1 MAEHEA
7 GPTLR
12 DRAQVLA
19 LRLLIGA
26 LLLLPYRWRIPLA
39 GWAFANLVAP
49 LTRAPAM
56 IRRNLA
62 RTLPDL
68 PAAEVARLCR
78 MVPRN
83 VGRTMAE
90 LVSAPEFLAHVA
102 GSPIRGP
109 GLAALEAARAA
120 GRGVILVSGHF
131 GNYDVPRAVLAG
143 RGWQVGGLYQPP
155 KNPAIHDR
163 YHQIISTIGQP
174 VFPRGRKGLAGLV
187 KHLRAGGAAGILIDW
202 HMEHGAELSFFGRP
216 AQTAL
221 SAAEL
226 ALKYDCLL
234 LPAYGLR
241 LPDGL
246 NFELILEAPVAHT
259 TAEAMTQALNDSLEA
274 ITRAHLDQ
282 WFWVQRRWKSDDRQ
296 RFPKRGAGRG

>member
-1 MAEHEA
+1 MAQTEV
-7 GPTLR
+7 PTWR
-12 DRAQVLA
+12 ERAQFLA
-19 LRLLIGA
+19 IRLLIA
-26 LLLLPYRWRIPLA
+26 VLLALPYRWRVPLA
-39 GWAFANLVAP
+39 GWGFSRIAAP

-68 PAAEVARLCR
+68 PEADVRQLCR
-78 MVPRN
+78 TVPAN

-90 LVSAPEFLAHVA
+90 LISGREFLAHVA
-102 GSPIRGP
+102 DTPIRGE
-109 GLAALEAARAA
+109 GLAAVEAARAA

-131 GNYDVPRAVLAG
+131 GNYDVPRAVFAG
-143 RGWQVGGLYQPP
+143 RGWPVGGLYQPP
-155 KNPAIHDR
+155 KNPAIHAR
-163 YHQIISTIGQP
+163 YHQIISDIGQP

-202 HMEHGAELSFFGRP
+202 HMDHGAELNFFGRP

-234 LPAYGLR
+234 VPAYGLR
-241 LPDGL
+241 QPDGL
-246 NFELILEAPVAHT
+246 HFELILEAPIRPGTPV
-259 TAEAMTQALNDSLEA
+259 EMTQALNDSLEA
-274 ITRAHLDQ
+274 ITRQHLDQ
-282 WFWVQRRWKSDDRQ
+282 WFWVQRRWKQDDRK
-296 RFPKRGAGRG
+296 RFARRRRR